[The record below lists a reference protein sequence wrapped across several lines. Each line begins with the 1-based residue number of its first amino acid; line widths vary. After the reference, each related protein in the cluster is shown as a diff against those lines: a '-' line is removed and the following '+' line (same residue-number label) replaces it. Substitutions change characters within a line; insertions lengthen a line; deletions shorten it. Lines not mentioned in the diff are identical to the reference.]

1 MPSLGLQLVEKKK
14 TKFKKIILLFH
25 SLIVQVKKKKTEME
39 LFLIFFFIIKGC
51 GSASL
56 GYSGQVSY
64 SLNGTDVIAKLQGD
78 SGRTTQINFKCLPNS
93 GVGFPKFLEENPI
106 KNYIF
111 EWSTQYAC
119 PLPPSNCE
127 QKKKKTDFLISY
139 FSGSFSVS
147 NDRVIDLSS
156 LRSDDDLFVAPNY
169 SINICAPLVTPC
181 VSTIQDSI
189 GCQRDTTAQYS
200 IGKYNQFEY
209 SYDLSSSSLNI
220 TYMGGDYGRVTNYII
235 SCATDFVPPYFLN
248 ENPVKVYNF
257 VWKTPLVCNQNITKK
272 FK

>member
-1 MPSLGLQLVEKKK
+1 MSTQFWCWIPQIFGRKSNQKLHIWVVNSICLSSSTIQLWA
-14 TKFKKIILLFH
+14 
-25 SLIVQVKKKKTEME
+25 KKKKKIWF
-39 LFLIFFFIIKGC
+39 LF
-51 GSASL
+51 
-56 GYSGQVSY
+56 
-64 SLNGTDVIAKLQGD
+64 
-78 SGRTTQINFKCLPNS
+78 
-93 GVGFPKFLEENPI
+93 
-106 KNYIF
+106 
-111 EWSTQYAC
+111 
-119 PLPPSNCE
+119 
-127 QKKKKTDFLISY
+127 SY